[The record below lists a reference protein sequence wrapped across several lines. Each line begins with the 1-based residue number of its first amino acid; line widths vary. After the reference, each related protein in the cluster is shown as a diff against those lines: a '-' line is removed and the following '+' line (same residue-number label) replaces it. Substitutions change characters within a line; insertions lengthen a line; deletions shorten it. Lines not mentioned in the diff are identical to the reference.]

1 MLSNMVMDIGFFVAL
16 SLHCYLNTNI
26 VIQNM
31 HTYCSISLSNSMQFY
46 PKIDEALRLLNN
58 RFINYVGGIGN
69 NVPLDLH
76 MEHLN
81 LMLKQLTKNSGGH
94 LTERTMQRNARSL
107 YTISTIMK
115 AVHEDCGKK
124 QPLGWWRRSKI
135 LCLNNC

>member
-1 MLSNMVMDIGFFVAL
+1 MVMDIGFFVAL

-81 LMLKQLTKNSGGH
+81 LMLNSLTCKLLQCFYLPASEQYGEYVIEFKSFHQNG
-94 LTERTMQRNARSL
+94 N
-107 YTISTIMK
+107 ISETV
-115 AVHEDCGKK
+115 A
-124 QPLGWWRRSKI
+124 
-135 LCLNNC
+135 

>member
-1 MLSNMVMDIGFFVAL
+1 
-16 SLHCYLNTNI
+16 
-26 VIQNM
+26 
-31 HTYCSISLSNSMQFY
+31 MQFY
-46 PKIDEALRLLNN
+46 PKIDEALCLLNN

-76 MEHLN
+76 MAHLN
-81 LMLKQLTKNSGGH
+81 LMLKQLTKNSRGH

-107 YTISTIMK
+107 YTISTIMKGLK